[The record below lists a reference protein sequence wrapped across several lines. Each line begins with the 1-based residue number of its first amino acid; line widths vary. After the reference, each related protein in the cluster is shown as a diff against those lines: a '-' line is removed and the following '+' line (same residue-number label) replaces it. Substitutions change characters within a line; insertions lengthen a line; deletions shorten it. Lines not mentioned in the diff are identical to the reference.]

1 MWVVESFFSFLL
13 QVTSG
18 VIPPALSSSV
28 IDLVQ
33 DCEPITGSPLPDPK
47 KKKYELVKPQGC
59 ATNPLGFG
67 STGKRKCDVP
77 NLFCVRDQGKWRN
90 SGVKNNLRSTQ
101 ATPSL
106 FPLLEY
112 HLSKSA
118 YIRSIFVVTMLANK
132 LRQKMRHFTQMPP
145 PNLLL
150 TKKIEL
156 STYCSFKPSSFW
168 TILSSTNIIWPYI
181 CVSEYPS
188 LTLDLQGRLNSV
200 PSSNQSR
207 KLTTISG

>member
-1 MWVVESFFSFLL
+1 M
-13 QVTSG
+13 
-18 VIPPALSSSV
+18 A
-28 IDLVQ
+28 
-33 DCEPITGSPLPDPK
+33 
-47 KKKYELVKPQGC
+47 
-59 ATNPLGFG
+59 
-67 STGKRKCDVP
+67 
-77 NLFCVRDQGKWRN
+77 
-90 SGVKNNLRSTQ
+90 
-101 ATPSL
+101 PSL

-156 STYCSFKPSSFW
+156 STYCTFKPSSFW

-207 KLTTISG
+207 KINDNFWLNWRQNPPLSKTLAFVWIHVEWWQRLILRHFQGTIPTTAISTIVGHDSYPGGLWCR

>member
-150 TKKIEL
+150 TKKSNYQHTVLL
-156 STYCSFKPSSFW
+156 SHHLFEPSCRLQTSFDPIFVFLN
-168 TILSSTNIIWPYI
+168 IL
-181 CVSEYPS
+181 PS
-188 LTLDLQGRLNSV
+188 LWTY
-200 PSSNQSR
+200 
-207 KLTTISG
+207 KA